1 MSEFGPH
8 QFSVVSKRTPFV
20 DGPSKV
26 SGRARYIADL
36 DIQGAVWGKILRSP
50 YPHADIV
57 SIDTSAAE
65 ALPGVH
71 GVITY
76 RDAPQR
82 SIEGGDEA
90 GASDD
95 PVYVLESRVR
105 HVGDEVAAV
114 AADTEEIAEA
124 ALDLI
129 RIEWRQLPAVFDPEQ
144 ALQPDAPQV
153 RARGNLAGGEPILLE
168 RGDVAAGFAAAELVV
183 EETYTT
189 PFTSAI
195 PLEPRG
201 CIAAWEGDR
210 LTVWKSGRNVY
221 GDRQSLA
228 TVFGLPL
235 NKIRV
240 MTPVVGGSFGN
251 KDESR
256 LQFITALLAK
266 KAGRPVKLCYS
277 LSEELRAGRWRH
289 PSKITVKMGVT
300 RAGDITA
307 IDATCIMNTG
317 PYVPGTN
324 VCRRSAHGLTYLYT
338 CPNVK
343 FTGYVV
349 YTNTPVAGSYRA
361 LGAPQGHF
369 ALESQIDLVAEK
381 LGIDPLA
388 FRLRNHVPLAGQPG
402 PAHKPSGRP
411 IPPQPIA
418 GGIPF
423 SSNGL
428 GECLAEGG
436 AVVDWQPHPAGPTRR
451 RDADGRLRGTGVA
464 ACIYQTGQAPSSA
477 IVRVEADGTAEV
489 LMGTLDVGQGSSTVL
504 TIMAAETL
512 GLPLHKVVGYFAD
525 AETTPFSH
533 GTVGS
538 TTTFSSGIAVQ
549 EAAGDAKRQLLN
561 LGADA
566 LEAPIEALDIKDGV
580 IFATEAPNRRIS
592 VVDALRRK
600 LPRQIVGRAATS
612 PGSDRYIINAF
623 AAHFAE
629 VSVDP
634 DTGEVRVLRYVAAH
648 DCGQPINVMAV
659 EGQIEGGVMQG
670 LGFALTEQLGVDPA
684 DGTPTSANLDTFKVP
699 AQPDMPPMDVLLVDS
714 HDAVGPFGA
723 KAVGEVPVAPVAAA
737 IANAVYDATG
747 VRIRDLPVTA
757 EKVLRGLQELRR

>member
-1 MSEFGPH
+1 MAKAEY
-8 QFSVVSKRTPFV
+8 
-20 DGPSKV
+20 KV
-26 SGRARYIADL
+26 IGTSPARMGGIDRVIGKGVYGIDL
-36 DIQGAVWGKILRSP
+36 MLKDQLHGAILRSQ
-50 YPHADIV
+50 YAHAKII
-57 SIDTSAAE
+57 SIDTSE
-65 ALPGVH
+65 AKKLPGVH
-71 GVITY
+71 AVITAE
-76 RDAPQR
+76 DAPNVRYGR
-82 SIEGGDEA
+82 SYIDRHILARGKVRFMGD
-90 GASDD
+90 
-95 PVYVLESRVR
+95 P
-105 HVGDEVAAV
+105 VAAV
-114 AADTEEIAEA
+114 AADTMAIAEA

-129 RIEWRQLPAVFDPEQ
+129 RIEWRQLPAVFDPEA
-144 ALQPDAPQV
+144 ALLPGAPQV
-153 RARGNLAGGEPILLE
+153 RAKGNLAGGEPILMA
-168 RGDVAAGFAAAELVV
+168 RGDVAAGFAQADLVV

-201 CIAAWEGDR
+201 CIAAWDGDR

-221 GDRQSLA
+221 GDRSSLA
-228 TVFGLPL
+228 AVFGMPL

-300 RAGDITA
+300 RDGAITA
-307 IDATCIMNTG
+307 IDATCMMNTG

-338 CPNVK
+338 CANVR

-349 YTNTPVAGSYRA
+349 FTNTPVAGSYRA

-369 ALESQIDLVAEK
+369 ALESHIDLVAEK

-388 FRLRNHVPLAGQPG
+388 FRLKNHVPLAGQPG
-402 PAHKPSGRP
+402 ATHKPSGRP
-411 IPPQPIA
+411 LPPQPIA

-428 GECLAEGG
+428 DECLTQGGVAAE
-436 AVVDWQPHPAGPTRR
+436 WRSHPAGPTRR
-451 RDADGRLRGTGVA
+451 LDADGRLRGTGVA

-489 LMGTLDVGQGSSTVL
+489 YMGTLDVGQGSSTVL

-512 GLPLHKVVGYFAD
+512 GLPLSKVVGYFAD

-549 EAAGDAKRQLLN
+549 AAARDARRQLLE

-566 LEAPIEALDIKDGV
+566 LEAPVEALDIKDGV
-580 IFATEAPNRRIS
+580 IFALEAPNRQVT
-592 VVDALRRK
+592 VVDALRNR
-600 LPRQIVGRAATS
+600 LPRQIVGTADTRA
-612 PGSDRYIINAF
+612 GSDRYIINAF

-648 DCGQPINVMAV
+648 DCGQPINLMAV

-670 LGFALTEQLGVDPA
+670 LGLALTEQLGVDPT
-684 DGTPTSANLDTFKVP
+684 DGSPTSANLDTFKVP
-699 AQPDMPPMDVLLVDS
+699 AQPDMPAMQVLLVDS

-757 EKVLRGLQELRR
+757 EKVLRGLRELG